1 MRGQFVG
8 LPTSLIGGFKSKLKP
23 RLAVLIRSAYLERNW
38 TKNTMLNI
46 QALKALKILEELTN
60 CV

>member
-23 RLAVLIRSAYLERNW
+23 RLAVLIRSAYLERNR
-38 TKNTMLNI
+38 TNKTMLNI
-46 QALKALKILEELTN
+46 QALKILEELTN

>member
-1 MRGQFVG
+1 MRGQFVS

-23 RLAVLIRSAYLERNW
+23 RLAVLIRSAYLERNR
-38 TKNTMLNI
+38 TNNTMLNI
-46 QALKALKILEELTN
+46 QALKILEGLTN